1 MGARPYIRFL
11 MNKSGYLR
19 LIRAIC
25 VFSVVGVYLAGN
37 VQATL
42 IHPLAHLHA
51 SVSHTEEDE
60 SDACHRM
67 VYHGEKEACPH
78 SEHVLEVE
86 VCGLCDI
93 LIKQEEL
100 VAVPAAEQRVLPTA
114 AYYFAGFSDPT
125 IKTSVQS
132 PSRAPPATA

>member
-1 MGARPYIRFL
+1 MD
-11 MNKSGYLR
+11 KSGHFWLFR
-19 LIRAIC
+19 VVS
-25 VFSVVGVYLAGN
+25 VFSVLGIYLAGN

-51 SVSHTEEDE
+51 AVSHTEEDE
-60 SDACHRM
+60 LDACHRT
-67 VYHGEKEACPH
+67 VYHGEKEACAH

-93 LIKQEEL
+93 LNKQEERV
-100 VAVPAAEQRVLPTA
+100 VALTPVQRVLPA
-114 AYYFAGFSDPT
+114 AVYYFREFSDPA
-125 IKTSVQS
+125 IKALVQL